1 MPFITSS
8 MKNSIISLVVW
19 TCLTATLGAGAQ
31 AQTSSPPPRTFALS
45 GERLLAQ
52 RIYFAS
58 PVGQN
63 NPELAK
69 LLLEAGQ
76 ALQLRE
82 ASVMDK
88 TRLAASGDKHDYV
101 SLGPYW
107 WPDPEKPNGLPYIR
121 KDGNVNPESRSGT
134 DERAM
139 KATCRA
145 VETLGLAFWF
155 TGQERYAIKAAALLR
170 TWFLHPATRMNPN
183 LQYAQAIPG
192 ITSGRGIGIIDTH
205 NFIALQDSL
214 ALLAGSGA
222 WTQSDQTAMQ
232 EWLKNYYQW
241 LRSSANGLDEA
252 SELNN
257 HGTWYDALTVALA
270 LGTGHIDDARSILQ
284 ALPTKRLAVQLDLQ
298 GRQPLELAR
307 TNSLNYSIFNLTAY
321 LYLAQLGQAA
331 GVDVWKLST
340 TDGKTIASALH
351 AIAPYADPNK
361 PWPQVDLQN
370 GDRAK
375 LVALLVQALQ
385 LREDPLLRATVNAH
399 PEAPTLLLRMP

>member
-1 MPFITSS
+1 
-8 MKNSIISLVVW
+8 MKNSIIRLALCTFLAASMGSEALAQ
-19 TCLTATLGAGAQ
+19 TPSAQ
-31 AQTSSPPPRTFALS
+31 ARTFALS
-45 GERLLAQ
+45 SERLLAQ
-52 RIYFAS
+52 RLYFAS
-58 PVGQN
+58 PTGQN
-63 NPELAK
+63 HPELVK
-69 LLLEAGQ
+69 LLLEAEQ

-88 TRLAASGDKHDYV
+88 TSVAASGDKHDYL

-155 TGQERYAIKAAALLR
+155 TGQERYAVKATALLR
-170 TWFLHPATRMNPN
+170 TWFLQPATRMNPN

-192 ITSGRGIGIIDTH
+192 ITAGRGIGIIDTH
-205 NFIALQDSL
+205 NFIYLQDGL
-214 ALLAGSGA
+214 ALLAGSVA

-232 EWLKNYYQW
+232 EWLQSYYQW
-241 LRSSANGLDEA
+241 LRTSANGLDEA

-270 LGTGHIDDARSILQ
+270 LGAGHMDDARSILQ

-307 TNSLNYSIFNLTAY
+307 TNSFNYSMFNLMAY
-321 LYLAQLGQAA
+321 LNLAQLGQAA

-340 TDGKTIASALH
+340 AEGKSLASALH

-385 LREDPLLRATVNAH
+385 LREDPLLRATVNAR

>member
-1 MPFITSS
+1 M
-8 MKNSIISLVVW
+8 
-19 TCLTATLGAGAQ
+19 TATMGPEAL
-31 AQTSSPPPRTFALS
+31 AQTSSTQARTFALS
-45 GERLLAQ
+45 SERLQAQ

-58 PVGQN
+58 PAGQN
-63 NPELAK
+63 NPELVK
-69 LLLEAGQ
+69 LLLEAEQ

-88 TRLAASGDKHDYV
+88 TSVAASGDKHDYL

-145 VETLGLAFWF
+145 VETLALAFWF
-155 TGQERYAIKAAALLR
+155 TGQERYAVKATALLR
-170 TWFLHPATRMNPN
+170 TWFLQPATRMNPN

-192 ITSGRGIGIIDTH
+192 ITAGRGIGIIDTH
-205 NFIALQDSL
+205 NFIYLQDGL
-214 ALLAGSGA
+214 ALLAGSVA

-232 EWLKNYYQW
+232 EWLQSYYQW
-241 LRSSANGLDEA
+241 LRTSANGLDEA

-270 LGTGHIDDARSILQ
+270 LGAGHMDDARSILQ

-307 TNSLNYSIFNLTAY
+307 TNSFNYSMFNLMAY
-321 LYLAQLGQAA
+321 LNLAQLGQAA

-340 TDGKTIASALH
+340 AEGKSLASALH

-385 LREDPLLRATVNAH
+385 LREDPILRATVNAR

>member
-1 MPFITSS
+1 MGPEA
-8 MKNSIISLVVW
+8 L
-19 TCLTATLGAGAQ
+19 
-31 AQTSSPPPRTFALS
+31 AQTSSTQARTFALS
-45 GERLLAQ
+45 SERLQAQ

-58 PVGQN
+58 PAGQN
-63 NPELAK
+63 NPELVK
-69 LLLEAGQ
+69 LLLEAEQ

-88 TRLAASGDKHDYV
+88 TSVAASGDKHDYI

-145 VETLGLAFWF
+145 VETLALAFWF
-155 TGQERYAIKAAALLR
+155 TGQERYAVKATALLR
-170 TWFLHPATRMNPN
+170 TWFLQPATRMNPN

-205 NFIALQDSL
+205 NFIYLQDSL
-214 ALLAGSGA
+214 ALLAGSVA
-222 WTQSDQTAMQ
+222 WTQSDQIGMQ
-232 EWLKNYYQW
+232 EWLQSYYQW
-241 LRSSANGLDEA
+241 LRTSANGLDEA

-270 LGTGHIDDARSILQ
+270 LGTGHRDDARSILQ

-307 TNSLNYSIFNLTAY
+307 TNSFNYSMFNLMAY
-321 LYLAQLGQAA
+321 LNLAQLGQAA

-340 TDGKTIASALH
+340 ADGKSLASALH

-385 LREDPLLRATVNAH
+385 LREDPLLRATVNAR
-399 PEAPTLLLRMP
+399 PEAPTLLIRMP